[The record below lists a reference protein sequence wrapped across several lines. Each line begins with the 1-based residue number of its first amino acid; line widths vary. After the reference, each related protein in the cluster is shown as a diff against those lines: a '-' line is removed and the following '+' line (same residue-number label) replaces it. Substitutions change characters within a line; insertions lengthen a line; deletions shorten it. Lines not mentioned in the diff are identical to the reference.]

1 MNPRSDTYDSLV
13 RISRVGTRGADGTL
27 MSDAQQ
33 RASNEQAIRALGG
46 RVGYVFEA
54 LNESGS
60 TVFDSPKW
68 IEALERVRRGES
80 AGVAVAYHDRLGRN
94 TPEAY
99 AYAAQLHLAGG
110 VLIVNGRVLDQDD
123 PQDRAMFGMA
133 MVQAELTYDLARQRS
148 LRTRAAVRERGIA
161 VRVPYGYRR
170 NRGVDGQLVEAEADP
185 KALVPDPATAP
196 IVERIYRERAAG
208 SSWRAISEALE
219 ADGISSPGGGQVW
232 TSSSL
237 ATLVGNRSYLG
248 EVTVGDHVTS
258 GAHQALVDA
267 ELFEAARPGRKA
279 PRTGKRVHG
288 VAGGLLVCQSCGE
301 RLSVQAR
308 GDGSTFYACRRVTSG
323 GRCEQPVTGTQ
334 APIDQAIDE
343 ALRQLA
349 DGEHTVDAVRVH
361 RELEQARVALRE
373 AVQELEDLEAAQ
385 AALEAAQAVAQG
397 VASFPTSGASWDA
410 LDVDAKRQLAAGV
423 IESISLAPFAGRSR
437 KTSRPADRLTIAWR

>member
-1 MNPRSDTYDSLV
+1 
-13 RISRVGTRGADGTL
+13 
-27 MSDAQQ
+27 
-33 RASNEQAIRALGG
+33 
-46 RVGYVFEA
+46 
-54 LNESGS
+54 
-60 TVFDSPKW
+60 
-68 IEALERVRRGES
+68 
-80 AGVAVAYHDRLGRN
+80 
-94 TPEAY
+94 
-99 AYAAQLHLAGG
+99 
-110 VLIVNGRVLDQDD
+110 VNGRVLDQDD

-373 AVQELEDLEAAQ
+373 AVQELEDFAEVRGLGRELLQAGIDARNVDVEAAQ